1 MTKDELRSKTG
12 AEIGSDGKKSSLSNG
27 DQGINNPNGR
37 NVESESSGGQTNLGS
52 PKDARESPKVAQRG
66 LSRKDTGAIFTP
78 KVSNYGRLKSELE
91 DVVIEEDDESQ
102 GSVSNL
108 GGDS

>member
-1 MTKDELRSKTG
+1 
-12 AEIGSDGKKSSLSNG
+12 LSNG
-27 DQGINNPNGR
+27 DQGFNTPNGR
-37 NVESESSGGQTNLGS
+37 NVESESSGGKTDLGS
-52 PKDARESPKVAQRG
+52 PRDARESPKVAQRG
-66 LSRKDTGAIFTP
+66 FGRKDTGVIFTP

-108 GGDS
+108 GGDSYIPTSFGEQTKDGS